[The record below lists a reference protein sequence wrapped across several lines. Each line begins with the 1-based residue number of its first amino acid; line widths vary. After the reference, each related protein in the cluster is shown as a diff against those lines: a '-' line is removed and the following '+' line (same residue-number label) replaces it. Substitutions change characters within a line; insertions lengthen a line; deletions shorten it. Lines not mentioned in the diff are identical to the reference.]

1 MDIKV
6 HYYCCYS
13 TVVRIGFESY
23 QCKLFSLQISLLIEK
38 QA

>member
-6 HYYCCYS
+6 CYYHCYS
-13 TVVRIGFESY
+13 IVVRIGSESY